1 MGCGIS
7 RETKKIQRSTAIE
20 ILDEAEYNLNPENA
34 SVAKFKSNG
43 QEVKIHFRSLVA
55 HSDNKP
61 SKF

>member
-20 ILDEAEYNLNPENA
+20 ILDEAEYNLNPENV

-43 QEVKIHFRSLVA
+43 QEVKIHFRALCA
-55 HSDNKP
+55 HSDGKA